1 MVAARALRPLA
12 RAQAPVRV
20 LVRTYAT
27 SYGSK
32 AHHRVV
38 IVGGGTAGVTAAAQ
52 LQRFQGLDKK
62 DMAILDPAKIHHYQ
76 PGWTLVGSGLKSLD
90 DTQRPISHVIP
101 DGVKHY
107 PLQVTT
113 FDPENNA
120 VKTSEGLDVTY
131 DYLIVTP
138 GLETNFAGIPG
149 LQGALRD
156 PASQVSS
163 IYSEKTV
170 EQVWRNIQSFKKGPA
185 IFTQPAGIIKCA
197 GAPQKIMWMALSQWQ
212 RDGVRDNIDITFA
225 TGAASMFAVPK
236 YSQVLDAL
244 RKERNVEGLFQHNLV
259 AVDAKKKVA
268 TFKNLAEGA
277 GGASVQREFGFLH
290 VVPPQKPWDWVAK
303 SKIADTAGWVD
314 VDKSTTQHTKY
325 KNIFSIGD
333 ASSLPNSKTAAA
345 ITAQVP
351 VMIDNLLA
359 TMAGKELKAAYDGY
373 ASCPLLTGHNE
384 LMLCEFKYGGVP
396 KETFAGIFGGQETPN
411 AAFYYLKKNI
421 FPIAYWN
428 AFLKGLW
435 YGPNHFIRPQTGS
448 S

>member
-1 MVAARALRPLA
+1 MAAAAPRLLA
-12 RAQAPVRV
+12 RAPGRV
-20 LVRTYAT
+20 QMFTRTYAT
-27 SYGSK
+27 SIPAK
-32 AHHRVV
+32 AHHRII
-38 IVGGGTAGVTAAAQ
+38 IVGAGTAGVTVAAQ
-52 LQRFQGLDKK
+52 LQRSLELEKK
-62 DMAILDPAKIHHYQ
+62 DIAILDPARTHHYQ

-90 DTQRPISHVIP
+90 DIQRPLSQVIP
-101 DGVKHY
+101 EGVKHY
-107 PLQVTT
+107 PLRVST

-120 VKTSEGLDVTY
+120 VKTSEGVDVSY
-131 DYLIVTP
+131 DYLIVAP
-138 GLETNFAGIPG
+138 GLETNFAGVSG
-149 LQGALRD
+149 LQEALQD

-170 EQVWRNIQSFKKGPA
+170 EQVWRNIQAFKKGPA

-225 TGAASMFAVPK
+225 TGAAAMFAVPK
-236 YSQVLDAL
+236 YSQVLETL

-259 AVDAKKKVA
+259 AVDAEKKVA
-268 TFKNLAEGA
+268 TFKNLAGDS
-277 GGASVQREFGFLH
+277 SVQREFGFLH

-303 SKIADTAGWVD
+303 SKIADSAGWVD
-314 VDKSTTQHTKY
+314 VDKSTTQHNKY

-359 TMAGKELKAAYDGY
+359 TMAGKELKAGYDGY

-396 KETFAGIFGGQETPN
+396 KETFAHIFGGQETPS
-411 AAFYYLKKNI
+411 ALFYYLKKNI
-421 FPIAYWN
+421 FPFVYWSY
-428 AFLKGLW
+428 FLKGLW
-435 YGPNHFIRPQTGS
+435 YGPSHFIRPDTTTSQPS
-448 S
+448 

>member
-1 MVAARALRPLA
+1 MTAAPALRPLA
-12 RAQAPVRV
+12 RAPVKV
-20 LVRTYAT
+20 LSRRYAT
-27 SYGSK
+27 SIPAK
-32 AHHRVV
+32 AHHHVV

-52 LQRFQGLDKK
+52 LQRSLGLEKK
-62 DMAILDPAKIHHYQ
+62 DIAILDPAQTHHYQ

-90 DTQRPISHVIP
+90 DVKRPLSHVIP
-101 DGVKHY
+101 EGVKHY
-107 PLQVTT
+107 PLQIST

-120 VKTSEGLDVTY
+120 VKTAEGVDVSY
-131 DYLIVTP
+131 DYLVVAP
-138 GLETNFAGIPG
+138 GLETNFAGISG
-149 LQGALRD
+149 LQEALQD

-170 EQVWRNIQSFKKGPA
+170 EQVWRNIQTFKKGPA

-197 GAPQKIMWMALSQWQ
+197 GAPQKIMWMALSQWK
-212 RDGVRDNIDITFA
+212 RDGVRDNIGITFA

-244 RKERNVEGLFQHNLV
+244 RRERNVEGLFQHNLV

-277 GGASVQREFGFLH
+277 SVQREFGFLH

-303 SKIADTAGWVD
+303 SKIADSAGWVD
-314 VDKSTTQHTKY
+314 VDKSTTQHNKY

-359 TMAGKELKAAYDGY
+359 TIAGKQAKAAYDGY

-396 KETFAGIFGGQETPN
+396 KETFADILGGQETPR

-421 FPIAYWN
+421 FPYVYFNHFIA
-428 AFLKGLW
+428 GSW
-435 YGPNHFIRPQTGS
+435 YGPNHFIRPDTSQP
-448 S
+448 